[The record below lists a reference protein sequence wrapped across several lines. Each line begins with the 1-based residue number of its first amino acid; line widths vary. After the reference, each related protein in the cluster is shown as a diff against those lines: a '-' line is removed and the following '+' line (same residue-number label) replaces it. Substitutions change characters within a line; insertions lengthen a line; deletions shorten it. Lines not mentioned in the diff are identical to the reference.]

1 LAKGIVLGLL
11 KKMNVPELADVIW
24 ALVVGMIQLEQ
35 MKSSHKKKSDQLRK
49 NMMRFAENLLSK
61 GAA

>member
-1 LAKGIVLGLL
+1 
-11 KKMNVPELADVIW
+11 MNVPELADVIW